1 MQVFFIFTKILL
13 QILIVYDKMT
23 IVKIKYS
30 VCTPSWSS
38 EEVRRP
44 MTSGIR
50 SSDAFDG
57 LSLMD
62 LVLRSFNGAVSQ
74 KKEKR
79 TLNLTI

>member
-1 MQVFFIFTKILL
+1 
-13 QILIVYDKMT
+13 MT

-62 LVLRSFNGAVSQ
+62 IVLRSFNGAVSP